1 MDKLEIIKRISQI
14 RIEAHLSARALSQ
27 KIGMNDGY
35 INRLESK
42 KDFLPRLETLLDI
55 LEVCGVSIEHFF
67 YYDYFEYDKDKQ
79 ILDNLKKIDSEK
91 KLLLLELMKK
101 L

>member
-1 MDKLEIIKRISQI
+1 MDKTEIIKRISQI
-14 RIEAHLSARALSQ
+14 RIDAHLSARALSQ

-55 LEVCGVSIEHFF
+55 LEVCGVSAERFSITTT
-67 YYDYFEYDKDKQ
+67 
-79 ILDNLKKIDSEK
+79 IRMKKICK
-91 KLLLLELMKK
+91 FCHI
-101 L
+101 

>member
-1 MDKLEIIKRISQI
+1 MDNLEIIKRISQI

-79 ILDNLKKIDSEK
+79 ILDNLKKMDSEK
-91 KLLLLELMKK
+91 KLILLELMKK

>member
-55 LEVCGVSIEHFF
+55 LEVCGVSVEHFF

-79 ILDNLKKIDSEK
+79 ILDDLKKIDSEK
-91 KLLLLELMKK
+91 KSIILELIKK

>member
-1 MDKLEIIKRISQI
+1 MEKLEIIKRISQI
-14 RIEAHLSARALSQ
+14 RIDAHLSARALSQ

-55 LEVCGVSIEHFF
+55 LDVCGVPVEKFF
-67 YYDYFEYDKDKQ
+67 YYDYFEYDNDKQ
-79 ILDNLKKIDSEK
+79 IFEMLKKIDSDK
-91 KLLLLELMKK
+91 KKILIELMKK

>member
-14 RIEAHLSARALSQ
+14 RIESHLSARALSQ

-55 LEVCGVSIEHFF
+55 LEACGVSVEKFF
-67 YYDYFEYDKDKQ
+67 YYDYFEYNNDRQIFDILKNLESDK
-79 ILDNLKKIDSEK
+79 KKI
-91 KLLLLELMKK
+91 LIELMKI